1 MEKEN
6 IFDLGG
12 KNYRVYPLNAPWG
25 TVRLVLK
32 EESYLDG
39 SLAVLAVDVSGECP
53 EDYAVLTVNLC
64 HPLQDGKTAFFDT
77 NNCGYLYAQLRKAGV
92 IRPLPVSMRSGFC
105 TYPLCEWDRT
115 KFVAGESNGLGQND

>member
-6 IFDLGG
+6 IFNHGG
-12 KNYRVYPLNAPWG
+12 KNYRVHPLNAPWG
-25 TVRLVLK
+25 MVRLILK

-77 NNCGYLYAQLRKAGV
+77 NNCGYLYEQLRKAGV
-92 IRPLPVSMRSGFC
+92 IRRLPMTMRSGYC

-115 KFVAGESNGLGQND
+115 TFVAEGDKGLGKND

>member
-1 MEKEN
+1 MDKEN
-6 IFDLGG
+6 IFNLGG

-25 TVRLVLK
+25 QVRLVLK

-39 SLAVLAVDVSGECP
+39 SLAVLAMDVSGECP
-53 EDYAVLTVNLC
+53 EEYAVLTVNLC
-64 HPLQDGKTAFFDT
+64 HPLQDEKTAFFDA

-92 IRPLPVSMRSGFC
+92 IRQLPVTMRSGFC

-115 KFVAGESNGLGQND
+115 KFVIGENNGLEQND

>member
-6 IFDLGG
+6 IFNHGG
-12 KNYRVYPLNAPWG
+12 KNYSVYPLNAPWG
-25 TVRLVLK
+25 PVRIILK
-32 EESYLDG
+32 EESYCDG

-64 HPLQDGKTAFFDT
+64 HPLKDEKTAFFDT
-77 NNCGYLYAQLRKAGV
+77 NNCGYLYEQLRKAGV
-92 IRPLPVSMRSGFC
+92 IRRLPVTMRSGYC

-115 KFVAGESNGLGQND
+115 TFVAEGDKGLGKND

>member
-1 MEKEN
+1 MQKEN
-6 IFDLGG
+6 IFNLGG
-12 KNYRVYPLNAPWG
+12 KNHRVYPLNAPWG
-25 TVRLVLK
+25 QVRLVLK

-39 SLAVLAVDVSGECP
+39 SLAVLAVDVSGGCP

-77 NNCGYLYAQLRKAGV
+77 NNCSYLYAQFRKAGV

-105 TYPLCEWDRT
+105 TYPLCECDRT
-115 KFVAGESNGLGQND
+115 KFVAVEYSGFGQNH

>member
-6 IFDLGG
+6 IFNLGG

-25 TVRLVLK
+25 QVRLVLK

-77 NNCGYLYAQLRKAGV
+77 NNCGYLYAQFRKAGV

-115 KFVAGESNGLGQND
+115 TFVAGESNGLGQND

>member
-6 IFDLGG
+6 IFNLGG
-12 KNYRVYPLNAPWG
+12 KDYRAYPLNAPWG
-25 TVRLVLK
+25 PVRLVLK

-39 SLAVLAVDVSGECP
+39 SLAILAVDVSGECP

-77 NNCGYLYAQLRKAGV
+77 NNCGYLYAQFRKAGV
-92 IRPLPVSMRSGFC
+92 IRPLSVSMRSGFC

-115 KFVAGESNGLGQND
+115 KFVAGENSGFGQNH

>member
-1 MEKEN
+1 MQKEN
-6 IFDLGG
+6 IFNLGG
-12 KNYRVYPLNAPWG
+12 KNHRVYPLNAPWG

-39 SLAVLAVDVSGECP
+39 SLAVLAVDVSGGCP

-77 NNCGYLYAQLRKAGV
+77 NNCGYLYAQFRKAGV

-115 KFVAGESNGLGQND
+115 KFVAG